1 MSNPCP
7 LVIVFHGSK
16 QTGEKMRQSCGYEFD
31 RLADQYKFI
40 VAYPNGY
47 KNHWNDNRLQAPYEA
62 RQLNIDDK
70 RFIQKL
76 IDQQKPSIVFAVG
89 YSNGGHFV
97 FRLALE
103 MTERFAAC
111 AAISANLPT
120 DGNTDVRL
128 THQPIPMLIMNGTND
143 KINPYNGGEVSFWGF
158 QSRGQV
164 RSSWSTAQYFADQ
177 YGLHSL
183 HVSSKYLTNNCQST
197 TWNDDGNKPKIVLLT
212 IHKGGHVIPQPNY
225 RAPRIL
231 GLTDTKFNG
240 PKELWHFLQSQ
251 FEK

>member
-1 MSNPCP
+1 
-7 LVIVFHGSK
+7 
-16 QTGEKMRQSCGYEFD
+16 
-31 RLADQYKFI
+31 
-40 VAYPNGY
+40 
-47 KNHWNDNRLQAPYEA
+47 
-62 RQLNIDDK
+62 
-70 RFIQKL
+70 
-76 IDQQKPSIVFAVG
+76 
-89 YSNGGHFV
+89 
-97 FRLALE
+97 

-120 DGNTDVRL
+120 DSNTDVQL

-158 QSRGQV
+158 RSRGQV

-183 HVSSKYLTNNCQST
+183 RVSSKYLMNNCQST
-197 TWNDDGNKPKIVLLT
+197 TWNDDGNKSKIVLWT
-212 IHKGGHVIPQPNY
+212 VHKGGHVIPQPNY

-231 GLTDTKFNG
+231 GLTDTKFKG
-240 PKELWHFLQSQ
+240 SKEIWQFFQSQ